1 MSDEELFAIREM
13 VGTGVVVAR
22 DEEAALKLEREKA
35 AKASA
40 LIATIV
46 IRELRD
52 EMREIQKRNSNFKS

>member
-1 MSDEELFAIREM
+1 MSNEELFAIREM

-52 EMREIQKRNSNFKS
+52 EMREIQKRNSYFKS

>member
-1 MSDEELFAIREM
+1 MSNEELFAIREM